1 LNVSFQLS
9 TRFLAGAV
17 VAAGVAALFLATA
30 SSPRSAAGFTLVR
43 ISPRVFVVKAGGPR
57 LPLRLVLAG
66 SPTFPVTA
74 RYVPQPG
81 CTTASWRCYP
91 GTHVFPHPTKT
102 LVWHNALYCLGGR
115 ASNRRWNVFVTD
127 AKGDRSNP
135 LVMTMKTCS

>member
-1 LNVSFQLS
+1 MS
-9 TRFLAGAV
+9 
-17 VAAGVAALFLATA
+17 
-30 SSPRSAAGFTLVR
+30 LVR

-74 RYVPQPG
+74 RYVPQAG

-91 GTHVFPHPTKT
+91 GTHVFPHPAKT

-115 ASNRRWNVFVTD
+115 AANRKWNVFVTD
-127 AKGDRSNP
+127 AKGHRSNS
-135 LVMTMKTCS
+135 LVMTMKTCR